1 MKVAKKLKDAG
12 NTVYFAVSSKDDF
25 SHELSE
31 YGLTAGDT
39 PVVAARDAKDQKFVM
54 KDTFRWV
61 ELLVLDMFVL

>member
-1 MKVAKKLKDAG
+1 MAKKLKDAG
-12 NTVYFAVSSKDDF
+12 NTVYFAVSSNDDF

-54 KDTFRWV
+54 KDAFR
-61 ELLVLDMFVL
+61 